1 MRYLVFLGICFL
13 CSSHGLLDP
22 TNAPWLLFV
31 RYSDPYQYPIATFD
45 KTSQC
50 SNPKGILI
58 NDKYQK
64 FIFSVLTSFFPQ
76 FQFSLANQKVC

>member
-1 MRYLVFLGICFL
+1 MRYSVKLVILGICFL
-13 CSSHGLLDP
+13 SSSHGLLDP

-58 NDKYQK
+58 KDKYQK
-64 FIFSVLTSFFPQ
+64 FVYFQRFDEFFPSILI
-76 FQFSLANQKVC
+76 FAAK